1 MAVNTSDEINLDGEN
16 LVEFVVTVGDLI
28 QICPPVVYPPIPFIS
43 GQTAQPTQYMNGF
56 IILKPE
62 LGEFEASDG
71 NCVKYRHKKSGKQI
85 IQYASQGLGE
95 KYFYA
100 VVAGITVHDHASIA
114 QGGPAYATYYADVP
128 TEEGS

>member
-1 MAVNTSDEINLDGEN
+1 MAVNTSDTINLDGEN
-16 LVEFVVTVGDLI
+16 VIEFVVTIGDLL
-28 QICPPVVYPPIPFIS
+28 QLCPPVAYPPVPFTS
-43 GQTAQPTQYMNGF
+43 EQEGLSKQYKNGF

-62 LGEFEASDG
+62 LGEFVGEDG
-71 NCVKYRHKKSGKQI
+71 DCVKYRHKKSGKQI
-85 IQYASQGLGE
+85 IQFASQGLGE
-95 KYFYA
+95 KYIYA